1 MAADR
6 SGDHD
11 IVSTASSL
19 PFLAEGRA
27 DIAVGQPSRAAPTVA
42 RPLSDVE
49 FVVLRGA
56 GPNRRVAAGDVL
68 FRKGEIGHCMYAIE
82 TGQVRIEFGDGMP
95 HKFLGPREYFGELA
109 LFIGNH
115 SRVATAVAHTSCSLR
130 LIEYPAFNH
139 LLETEP
145 AILAQ
150 FMRRSF
156 AYLVAS
162 EQQLIAHLKRR
173 NEDLLVTLDSLRQ
186 TQSQLS
192 TANRLVRT
200 DELTGLVNRRG
211 LYQYLESLA
220 EQRVA
225 GTDLSL
231 LLIDLDNFKLIND
244 EYGHLAGDLVL
255 SAVAEEVSRVAQ
267 PCDLPARLGGDEFA
281 LLAQLADPGDVAA
294 LAARLVET
302 IGELRFSAPLE
313 ALRVTVSVG
322 VSRCGDDADWSTW
335 YSQADA
341 ALYRAKGEGGS
352 TWSLH
357 A

>member
-1 MAADR
+1 M
-6 SGDHD
+6 ST
-11 IVSTASSL
+11 VSLFT
-19 PFLAEGRA
+19 E
-27 DIAVGQPSRAAPTVA
+27 SRAETPVSLQPRAASAHLP
-42 RPLSDVE
+42 RQLSDTE

-56 GPNRRVAAGDVL
+56 GPNHRVAAGEVL
-68 FRKGEIGHCMYAIE
+68 FRKGEIGRSMYAIE

-95 HKFLGPREYFGELA
+95 HKLLGPREYFGELA

-115 SRVATAVAHTSCSLR
+115 ARVATAVAHTSCSLR
-130 LIEYPAFNH
+130 LIEFPAFDH
-139 LLETEP
+139 LLESEP

-186 TQSQLS
+186 TQTQLS

-200 DELTGLVNRRG
+200 DELTGLTNRRG
-211 LYQYLESLA
+211 LYQFLDKLD

-225 GTDLSL
+225 GTELSL
-231 LLIDLDNFKLIND
+231 LLIDLDNFKHIND
-244 EYGHLAGDLVL
+244 EYGHLAGDEVL
-255 SAVAEEVSRVAQ
+255 RAVANEVSSVAH

-281 LLAQLADPGDVAA
+281 LLAQLSDPANAAA
-294 LAARLVET
+294 LAARIVET
-302 IGELRFSAPLE
+302 ISELHFPSPL
-313 ALRVTVSVG
+313 AMLNVTVSIG
-322 VSRCGDDADWSTW
+322 VSHCSESTDWSNW

-341 ALYRAKGEGGS
+341 ALYRAKGEGGG

>member
-1 MAADR
+1 MSFIADGR
-6 SGDHD
+6 AESP
-11 IVSTASSL
+11 VSL
-19 PFLAEGRA
+19 P
-27 DIAVGQPSRAAPTVA
+27 PRAASAHLP
-42 RPLSDVE
+42 RQLSDTE

-56 GPNRRVAAGDVL
+56 GQNRRVAAGEVL
-68 FRKGEIGHCMYAIE
+68 FRKGEIGRSMYAIE
-82 TGQVRIEFGDGMP
+82 TGQIRIEFGDGMP
-95 HKFLGPREYFGELA
+95 HKLLGPREYFGELA

-115 SRVATAVAHTSCSLR
+115 SRVASAVAHTACSLR
-130 LIEYPAFNH
+130 VIDYPAFDH
-139 LLETEP
+139 LLESEP

-186 TQSQLS
+186 TQTQLS

-200 DELTGLVNRRG
+200 DELTGLTNRRG
-211 LYQYLESLA
+211 LYQFLENLD
-220 EQRVA
+220 EHRVA
-225 GTDLSL
+225 GAELSL
-231 LLIDLDNFKLIND
+231 VLIDLDQFKRIND
-244 EYGHLAGDLVL
+244 EYGHLAGDEVL
-255 SAVAEEVSRVAQ
+255 RAVADEVARVAK

-281 LLAQLADPGDVAA
+281 LLAQIADPQQATA
-294 LAARLVET
+294 LAARIVET
-302 IGELRFSAPLE
+302 IGELRFAAPLDG
-313 ALRVTVSVG
+313 LSVSVSVG
-322 VSRCGDDADWSTW
+322 VSHCSDDSDWSNW

>member
-1 MAADR
+1 MSTVSLFTESR
-6 SGDHD
+6 SDSAIG
-11 IVSTASSL
+11 
-19 PFLAEGRA
+19 LA
-27 DIAVGQPSRAAPTVA
+27 PRAASAHLP
-42 RPLSDVE
+42 RQLSDTE

-56 GPNRRVAAGDVL
+56 GPNRRVPAGEVL
-68 FRKGEIGHCMYAIE
+68 FRKGEIGHSMYAIE

-115 SRVATAVAHTSCSLR
+115 ARVATAVAHTSCSLR
-130 LIEYPAFNH
+130 LIEYPAFDH

-186 TQSQLS
+186 TQTQLS

-200 DELTGLVNRRG
+200 DELTGLTNRRG
-211 LYQYLESLA
+211 LYQFLENLD

-225 GTDLSL
+225 GTELSL

-244 EYGHLAGDLVL
+244 AYGHLAGDEVL
-255 SAVAEEVSRVAQ
+255 RAVAEEVSRVAH
-267 PCDLPARLGGDEFA
+267 PWDLPARLGGDEFA
-281 LLAQLADPGDVAA
+281 LLAQLTDPGDVAA
-294 LAARLVET
+294 LAARMVET
-302 IGELRFSAPLE
+302 ISELRFSSPLE
-313 ALRVTVSVG
+313 NLNITVSVG
-322 VSRCGDDADWSTW
+322 VSRCTDDSDWSTW